1 MSSRKDGIA
10 RIAKLM
16 AAMDFCMLTTR
27 TMGGRLHARPM
38 SNNGEVEFDGHV
50 WFFSSADTRK
60 LKEIEHDSHVELSY
74 ADPKSYRFISMSGTA
89 EIIRDVDKKRALWLA
104 ELERWFEGGPENE
117 DIVLIKVAPDV
128 VEYWNGEDG
137 GEIDLS

>member
-1 MSSRKDGIA
+1 
-10 RIAKLM
+10 M

-27 TMGGRLHARPM
+27 TDEGRLHARPM
-38 SNNGEVEFDGHV
+38 SNNGEVEFDGDV
-50 WFFSSADTRK
+50 WFFSSTDTRK
-60 LKEIEHDSHVELSY
+60 VREIEGDPHVELSY

-117 DIVLIKVAPDV
+117 DIVLIKVVPDV

-137 GEIDLS
+137 GEIALS

>member
-1 MSSRKDGIA
+1 MRGPCPTTGKSSSTATSG
-10 RIAKLM
+10 
-16 AAMDFCMLTTR
+16 
-27 TMGGRLHARPM
+27 
-38 SNNGEVEFDGHV
+38 
-50 WFFSSADTRK
+50 FFSSADTRK
-60 LKEIEHDSHVELSY
+60 VKEIEHDSHVELGY